1 MEVELEAP
9 VAQKTLPKRA
19 QKKKKKKKQMSSSVH
34 VEFDS
39 ADGSIEGVS
48 TSILMKGF
56 NVPVKIDYAEQKR
69 RNTLEE
75 WEVC

>member
-9 VAQKTLPKRA
+9 VAQKTSPKKA
-19 QKKKKKKKQMSSSVH
+19 QKKKKKKKKQMSSSVH

-39 ADGSIEGVS
+39 AEGSIEGVS

-56 NVPVKIDYAEQKR
+56 NVPVKIDYAE
-69 RNTLEE
+69 
-75 WEVC
+75 